1 LSKQP
6 SVVAILGPTAVGK
19 TDLSLRLAKRFN
31 GEIVS
36 MDSRLLYRGMD
47 IGTDKPSLEQRKQ
60 VAHHLIDVA
69 SPDETWSLAKFRT
82 AALRAMREIHERER
96 LPFLVG
102 GTGQYI
108 TAILEGWIPP
118 KETSDSDY
126 REELAKF
133 AKEQGKD
140 ALHVKL
146 QEVDPE
152 SAVRIHPSNL
162 RRVIRALEIYHTT
175 GEPPSK
181 IRRKEPPPFR
191 SLRIGLQL
199 PRELLYARIDARID
213 EMIHSGL
220 VNEVKGLIEDGY
232 GPELPAMSAIG
243 YKQIAE
249 VINGEKTLEEAA
261 AEMRRLTRQF
271 VRRQANWFKPDD
283 PKIHWFDLRQDVE
296 DEIVLLIRQ
305 WLEEV

>member
-199 PRELLYARIDARID
+199 PRELLYARIDART
-213 EMIHSGL
+213 HRG
-220 VNEVKGLIEDGY
+220 
-232 GPELPAMSAIG
+232 
-243 YKQIAE
+243 
-249 VINGEKTLEEAA
+249 
-261 AEMRRLTRQF
+261 
-271 VRRQANWFKPDD
+271 
-283 PKIHWFDLRQDVE
+283 
-296 DEIVLLIRQ
+296 
-305 WLEEV
+305 WLWT